1 MTISFIKN
9 LKKEYLVVFLMSVS
23 VVFSGSLIAP
33 IEQRFISSLAENSA
47 LMGLVFAMGAL
58 SLTVFALIFGRLSRT
73 YGKNKFI
80 IIGAALG
87 ILYPLIY
94 ATSTNVFQY
103 MGGKLIFGF
112 AGAALGPLL
121 VAYLQ
126 EHLSKSNNQ
135 GKLLGYL
142 YSAQSIAG
150 SLGAIIGGFVA
161 DRYFLGAPYY
171 LQFVILLVPF
181 FLALKFFGGKNL
193 KGELNSKYSKSNSFS
208 KSNSEKHSYLFGVK
222 YLFSNPYLL
231 YHLILEIPFRLNWA
245 VKIILYPLII
255 LSFTDSNTITGSV
268 FATQG
273 VVAMIVLLFAGVF
286 IDKKGYLTGM
296 KTSFLVLA
304 IASSLMAFSTSLP
317 MFWIFAALFAVG
329 EALSGPAK
337 GVLEIKN
344 IENKYR
350 AEVIAVFVT
359 IGYLFEAVSPFLA
372 GVLLMTLAPQ
382 KVLLIYSLTIW
393 ISLVVAGIVLKA
405 RLKKGL

>member
-1 MTISFIKN
+1 MTIPFIQN
-9 LKKEYLVVFLMSVS
+9 LKKEYCVVFLISIS

-47 LMGLVFAMGAL
+47 LMGLVFAMGTL

-73 YGKNKFI
+73 YGKNRFI
-80 IIGAALG
+80 IAGAALG

-150 SLGAIIGGFVA
+150 SFGAIIGGFVA

-181 FLALKFFGGKNL
+181 FLALKFFGGRNL
-193 KGELNSKYSKSNSFS
+193 KEEKELSSLSSLPAHK
-208 KSNSEKHSYLFGVK
+208 EKHSWLFGVK

-231 YHLILEIPFRLNWA
+231 YHLILEIPFKLNWA
-245 VKIILYPLII
+245 IKVILYPLII

-273 VVAMIVLLFAGVF
+273 VVAMVVLLFAGVF
-286 IDKKGYLTGM
+286 IDKKGYLAGM
-296 KTSFLVLA
+296 KTSFLILA

-317 MFWIFAALFAVG
+317 MFWIFAALLAVG

-359 IGYLFEAVSPFLA
+359 IGCLFETISPFLA
-372 GVLLMTLAPQ
+372 GILLMTLAPQ
-382 KVLLIYSLTIW
+382 KVLFIYSLTIW
-393 ISLVVAGIVLKA
+393 ISLVIAGIVLKA
-405 RLKKGL
+405 RLKKDSQL

>member
-1 MTISFIKN
+1 
-9 LKKEYLVVFLMSVS
+9 
-23 VVFSGSLIAP
+23 
-33 IEQRFISSLAENSA
+33 
-47 LMGLVFAMGAL
+47 MGTL
-58 SLTVFALIFGRLSRT
+58 SLMVFALIFGRLSRT
-73 YGKNKFI
+73 YGKNRFI
-80 IIGAALG
+80 IAGAALG

-171 LQFVILLVPF
+171 LQFVILLIPF
-181 FLALKFFGGKNL
+181 FLALKFFSRKKGKEET
-193 KGELNSKYSKSNSFS
+193 ELSFEI
-208 KSNSEKHSYLFGVK
+208 SELSSVSSHSWLFGVK

-255 LSFTDSNTITGSV
+255 ISFTDSNTITGSV

-273 VVAMIVLLFAGVF
+273 VVAMIVLLFAGAF

-296 KTSFLVLA
+296 RMSFLILA
-304 IASSLMAFSTSLP
+304 VASSLMAFSTILST
-317 MFWIFAALFAVG
+317 FWILAALFAVG

-359 IGYLFEAVSPFLA
+359 IGYLFETISPFMA
-372 GVLLMTLAPQ
+372 GILLMTLAPQ

-393 ISLVVAGIVLKA
+393 ISLIVAGIVLKV
-405 RLKKGL
+405 RLKKIYN

>member
-1 MTISFIKN
+1 MLKFKD
-9 LKKEYLVVFLMSVS
+9 LKKEYLVVFLISIS

-33 IEQRFISSLAENSA
+33 IEQRFISGLVENSV
-47 LMGLVFAMGAL
+47 LMGLTFAMGTL
-58 SLTVFALIFGRLSRT
+58 SLSAFALIFGRLSRR
-73 YGKNKFI
+73 YGKNRFI

-94 ATSTNVFQY
+94 ATSTNILQY

-112 AGAALGPLL
+112 AGAALGPFLI
-121 VAYLQ
+121 AYLQ
-126 EHLSKSNNQ
+126 EHLSESKNQ

-150 SLGAIIGGFVA
+150 SFGAIIGGFIA
-161 DRYFLGAPYY
+161 DKYFLGAPYY

-181 FLALKFFGGKNL
+181 FLALKFFGGKEET
-193 KGELNSKYSKSNSFS
+193 ELS
-208 KSNSEKHSYLFGVK
+208 SEASELSSVSSLSAHKKRHSYFFGVK
-222 YLFSNPYLL
+222 YLFSKPYLL

-255 LSFTDSNTITGSV
+255 ISFVDSNVITGSV

-273 VVAMIVLLFAGVF
+273 VVAMIVLLFAGAFV
-286 IDKKGYLTGM
+286 DKKGYLTGM
-296 KTSFLVLA
+296 KASFLILA
-304 IASSLMAFSTSLP
+304 IASSLMAFSTSLM

-329 EALSGPAK
+329 EAISGPAK

-350 AEVIAVFVT
+350 AEVIAVLVT
-359 IGYLFEAVSPFLA
+359 IGYMFEAISPFIA
-372 GVLLMTLAPQ
+372 GILLTVLPPQTVLLF
-382 KVLLIYSLTIW
+382 YSFTIW
-393 ISLVVAGIVLKA
+393 ISLGVAGVILKA
-405 RLKKGL
+405 RLKKNL